1 MKTDFTP
8 IRTIGYVRVSTI
20 EQATD
25 GTSLA
30 SQREKIIAYARGR
43 DLPEPLI
50 FFADEGISG
59 AKEDRPGLNAMLS
72 SLKTGDVVIVS
83 AIDRLARS
91 LRILLKIVE
100 EIAPADNS
108 RTFVSIRETWDTQ
121 TPMGRFAFQLVGA
134 AAELEYQ
141 LIKERTMDGRARRLA
156 EGKWASGRPKFG
168 YKRVEGGQLVENE
181 SQAELVRRIFKLY
194 ATGERLGLHRLSQR
208 LQELAIPSPKGNLI
222 WSESVLHRILTEP
235 TYAEGW
241 YYLPDKD
248 KGGRLVPS
256 AIKVPVL
263 IDQAIWQAAKTRMRT
278 NRSVRKRRKRAWP
291 LQGRAVCGK
300 CGSGWLVNNAR
311 SGRTYFCRGREN
323 RSKLFKETGSRCDIP
338 RQPADQLE
346 KNVATAI
353 AESLSNYDNLL
364 VAIDRSIEA
373 FTIRLREIGDEDVN
387 RVKDRLEDLEV
398 KLEELW
404 SPYFEGIM
412 SKEKIIRI
420 QTKLVTEKQMLL
432 KQMDSYGV
440 DRLEEIEET
449 RRRLNAAGSYRQHT
463 ILRQA
468 KNLPVDMMVD
478 GKFMFSPE
486 FAVTEEEEAISR
498 NIRKTADDLLDGDT
512 LRATLDA
519 LNAHIVVYDD
529 HLEVDGIIRINV
541 EIPKSKNDPHLSH
554 PARGLG

>member
-1 MKTDFTP
+1 MKTENTP
-8 IRTIGYVRVSTI
+8 IRTIGYVRVSTT
-20 EQATD
+20 EQAND

-30 SQREKIIAYARGR
+30 SQREKISAYAKGRG
-43 DLPEPLI
+43 LPEPVL

-72 SLKTGDVVIVS
+72 SLKTGDVVVVS

-91 LRILLKIVE
+91 LRILLKVVDVITGE
-100 EIAPADNS
+100 DNS
-108 RTFVSIRETWDTQ
+108 KTFVSIREGWDTQ
-121 TPMGRFAFQLVGA
+121 THIGRFALQLVGA
-134 AAELEYQ
+134 VAELEFQ

-168 YKRVEGGQLVENE
+168 YERVEGGRLVEKQ
-181 SQAELVRRIFKLY
+181 SQAEIVRNIFTLY
-194 ATGERLGLHRLSQR
+194 ATGERLGLNRLSRR
-208 LQELAIPSPKGNLI
+208 LKELAIPSPTGNPI
-222 WSESVLHRILTEP
+222 WAESVLHRILKDP
-235 TYAEGW
+235 TYSEGV

-248 KGGRLVPS
+248 KGGSQLPT
-256 AIKVPVL
+256 AIKVPIL
-263 IDQAIWQAAKTRMRT
+263 IDQVLWEAAQARMRT
-278 NRSVRKRRKRAWP
+278 NQSVRKRRKRAWP
-291 LQGRAVCGK
+291 LQGRAICGK

-323 RSKLFKETGSRCDIP
+323 RSKLFKETGNRCDIP

-346 KNVATAI
+346 TIVATAI
-353 AESLSNYDNLL
+353 AKSLSNYDNLL

-387 RVKDRLEDLEV
+387 RVKDRLEDVGE

-404 SPYFEGIM
+404 SPYFEGKM
-412 SKEKIIRI
+412 SKEQIIR
-420 QTKLVTEKQMLL
+420 TEGKLVAEKQMLS

-449 RRRLNAAGSYRQHT
+449 RRLLTAAGSYRQHT

-468 KNLPVDMMVD
+468 KKLPVDMLID

-486 FAVTEEEEAISR
+486 FAVTEEEEALSR
-498 NIRKTADDLLDGDT
+498 NMRKTVDDLLDGDT

-519 LNAHIVVYDD
+519 LNARIVVYDD
-529 HLEVDGIIRINV
+529 HLEVDGIIRINT
-541 EIPKSKNDPHLSH
+541 EIPKSKNDPHLSQ
-554 PARGLG
+554 PVRRLG